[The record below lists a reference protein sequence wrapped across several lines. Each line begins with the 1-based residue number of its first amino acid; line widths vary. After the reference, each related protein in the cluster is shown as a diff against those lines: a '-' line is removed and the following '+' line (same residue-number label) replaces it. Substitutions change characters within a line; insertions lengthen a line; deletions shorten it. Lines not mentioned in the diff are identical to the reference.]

1 MTELL
6 CIYDLDS
13 PFAACETFSIKTL
26 DSQFGN
32 SFFISGDDPFPMH
45 LASVD
50 IWANK
55 IIWLGYDGLPKV

>member
-6 CIYDLDS
+6 LHIRLRFA
-13 PFAACETFSIKTL
+13 FAACETFSIKTL

-55 IIWLGYDGLPKV
+55 ICWLGYDGLP